1 MAEPAPRGESAPA
14 NTAPISAASP
24 TNPTATSPNAA
35 SAPLAS
41 AAPASPSAASPAG
54 ASAGAIPTSG
64 TTSTGTPSASVAPAT
79 PASPKT
85 PAPDALDKPAPDASA
100 GANPAA
106 TSPDA
111 APATPAA
118 ASPTTPAPALG
129 APAGAAAAPDA
140 NPANTPAPGP
150 APDELAPPLSAAG
163 LPLARNWLAVIAFI
177 WSGQAVSLITSYAAG
192 YAVVWYVTESTGSA
206 LVLSALTICAMLP
219 IGLVSPFGGVAA
231 DRHNRK
237 LIMIAADG
245 AVGVVSLIA
254 GLLILAGDVSI
265 PLLLIV
271 CVARAVGQAFH
282 GPAMMAAMPLLVPE
296 KHLLR
301 INTLDQLLASVAG
314 IGAPAFGIFLY
325 TTFGFSAVMFLDF
338 AGAVVA
344 VAGLMLAK
352 IPTVI
357 DAGAES
363 QRTMANLRDGWRAVS
378 ANRGL
383 VLLIGGVML
392 GMVTFGPLSALC
404 PLMVL
409 DHFGGDG
416 YTASIAEAAFGVG
429 MLAGSMILMAWGGG
443 RRLAGLI
450 AVAAVIV
457 GATTAVCGLLPPS
470 GFAAYAVLMAVMAV
484 ACAWFNGPL
493 ITLVQRNVPDE
504 KMGRAMGLLTASM
517 GLATPV
523 GVALG
528 GALAEIT
535 GVAAFFVIDGLAC
548 LALGSVMYLFKSV
561 RALDVPKE

>member
-1 MAEPAPRGESAPA
+1 MAESAPRGESAPA

-24 TNPTATSPNAA
+24 TTPTATSPNAA

-41 AAPASPSAASPAG
+41 AAPASPSAAAPG
-54 ASAGAIPTSG
+54 APSGAIPTSG

-111 APATPAA
+111 APATLASPSA
-118 ASPTTPAPALG
+118 ASPA
-129 APAGAAAAPDA
+129 
-140 NPANTPAPGP
+140 TPAPGP
-150 APDELAPPLSAAG
+150 APDEPAPLLSAAG

-357 DAGAES
+357 DADAES

-470 GFAAYAVLMAVMAV
+470 GFAAYAALMAVMAV

-528 GALAEIT
+528 GALAEVT

>member
-1 MAEPAPRGESAPA
+1 MTEH
-14 NTAPISAASP
+14 SP
-24 TNPTATSPNAA
+24 HSFEVTGN
-35 SAPLAS
+35 
-41 AAPASPSAASPAG
+41 
-54 ASAGAIPTSG
+54 AIPDIT
-64 TTSTGTPSASVAPAT
+64 
-79 PASPKT
+79 
-85 PAPDALDKPAPDASA
+85 
-100 GANPAA
+100 AA
-106 TSPDA
+106 ETAVP
-111 APATPAA
+111 
-118 ASPTTPAPALG
+118 
-129 APAGAAAAPDA
+129 
-140 NPANTPAPGP
+140 NN
-150 APDELAPPLSAAG
+150 EEPLSAAG
-163 LPLARNWLAVIAFI
+163 LPLPRNWLAIIAFI
-177 WSGQAVSLITSYAAG
+177 WAGQAVSMITSYAAG

-206 LVLSALTICAMLP
+206 LMLAIMNICVMLP
-219 IGLVSPFGGVAA
+219 IGLVSPFGGIVA
-231 DRHNRK
+231 DKHNRK
-237 LIMIAADG
+237 IIMIVADG
-245 AVGVVSLIA
+245 AVGAISLVA
-254 GLLILAGDVSI
+254 ALLILTGDVSI
-265 PLLLIV
+265 PLLLVV
-271 CVARAVGQAFH
+271 CMGRAVGQAFH

-470 GFAAYAVLMAVMAV
+470 GFAAYAALMAVMAV

-528 GALAEIT
+528 GALAEVT